1 MNKTHITA
9 VPGQPALTITREFD
23 APRELVF
30 KAHVDPVLYA
40 QWLGPRSHTM
50 TIDVHEA
57 HDGGRYRY
65 HTEAEGQEVAFS
77 GVFHEVTAPER
88 IIATWEFEGLPERGH
103 IELTRMTF
111 EDLPG
116 GRSRLTSHSIYFS
129 IEDRDAAMASGMEV
143 GVVEGYERLDEV
155 LAAMSEKA

>member
-1 MNKTHITA
+1 MNQTQIIA
-9 VPGQPALTITREFD
+9 LPGQPALTIIREFE

-50 TIDVHEA
+50 QMDVFEPR
-57 HDGGRYRY
+57 DGGRYRY
-65 HTEAEGQEVAFS
+65 HTEAEGQEVGFS

-88 IIATWEFEGLPERGH
+88 IISTWEFEGLPERGH
-103 IELTRMTF
+103 IELTRLLF

-116 GRSRLTSHSIYFS
+116 GRSRLTSYSIYFS
-129 IEDRDAAMASGMEV
+129 VEDRDGAMQSGMEV

-155 LAAMSEKA
+155 LVELREKA